1 MKIHEYQAKEIFAKY
16 KIPVPRGDIASTVEK
31 ARSVAEWLGSD
42 KIVVKAQVHAGGRGQ
57 AGGVKIVEDPDAA
70 AEAARNLLGKEIVT
84 YQTGGLAKKIRT
96 VLVEEGIFI
105 DREFYVSMITDRKV
119 GMNAIMVSREGGIEI
134 EKDAADHPDRIL
146 IEYIQPVIGLMPFQQ
161 RKLAAALG
169 LTGNAARSAMQIFA
183 NIVRLYDE
191 LDASLVEINPLV
203 LTREGFLTALDGKI
217 NFDENALYRHEELM
231 VLKDPH
237 AMDPGEK
244 IAEAFGLN
252 YIRLDGTVGCMVN
265 GAGLAMATMDI
276 IKHSGGNPA
285 NFLDIGG
292 SADADRVAKGFEI
305 IVSDPNV
312 KVILINIFGGIVR
325 CDRVARGIMD
335 ALNTVDVHIPVV
347 VRLKGTN
354 WEEAEKLLNESSLDF
369 IVAHTLSEAAEK
381 AVEAAKQPGGVI

>member
-1 MKIHEYQAKEIFAKY
+1 MKIHEYQAKELFAKY
-16 KIPVPRGDIASTVEK
+16 KVPVPRGDIASTVEK

-42 KIVVKAQVHAGGRGQ
+42 KIVVKAQVHAGGRGA
-57 AGGVKIVEDPDAA
+57 AGGVKIVGDPDAA
-70 AEAARNLLGKEIVT
+70 AEVARNLLGKELVT
-84 YQTGGLAKKIRT
+84 YQTGGTAKKIRT
-96 VLVEEGIFI
+96 VLVEEGIQI
-105 DREFYVSMITDRKV
+105 DREFYVSMITDRAAA
-119 GMNAIMVSREGGIEI
+119 MNAIMVSREGGMEI
-134 EKDAADHPDRIL
+134 EKDAVDHPDRIL
-146 IEYIQPVIGLMPFQQ
+146 IEHIHPVTGLMPFQQ
-161 RKLAAALG
+161 RKLAAVLG
-169 LTGNAARSAMQIFA
+169 LTGNAAKSAMQIFA
-183 NIVRLYDE
+183 NIVRLYTE

-231 VLKDPH
+231 VLKDPY

-276 IKHSGGNPA
+276 IKHYGGNPA

-312 KVILINIFGGIVR
+312 KAIMINIFGGIVR
-325 CDRVARGIMD
+325 CDRVARGIID

-354 WEEAEKLLNESSLDF
+354 WEEAEKLLNESPLDF
-369 IVAHTLSEAAEK
+369 IVAHTLSEAAQK
-381 AVEAAKQPGGVI
+381 AVEAAETAGGAV